1 LTFESLRKP
10 ILVHDQE
17 WYRTAIC
24 IDCPEFKFIPL
35 PEGGAGFCVRVE
47 ADKPCLFASSERSD
61 GEDSDSYVLL
71 EMENTPLIQTD

>member
-1 LTFESLRKP
+1 LTLETLRKP

-35 PEGGAGFCVRVE
+35 PVGGAGFCVRVE
-47 ADKPCLFASSERSD
+47 AEKPCLLAPSEKRD
-61 GEDSDSYVLL
+61 DEDSDSSILM
-71 EMENTPLIQTD
+71 EMENLPLIQTD